1 MKSFNN
7 YSLISSL
14 CSLAVGILL
23 VVMPGV
29 AAVYLVITIGMLFM
43 IPGLVGVATYLMALR
58 RGETSSHSLFPLV
71 AVGSILFGLWLI
83 IMPNFFI
90 EVIMYILGVLLVL
103 AGLNQLAAFV
113 SARTYTTVPLG
124 WYIIPVLVFIAG
136 LVILFNPFDAAEL
149 PFIVLGSAFIV
160 YSLTDLIRLFK
171 YRKRTEDIQ
180 EAEEVKD
187 EKEEKKIE
195 ENKEAK

>member
-23 VVMPGV
+23 VAMPGV

-124 WYIIPVLVFIAG
+124 WYIIPVLV
-136 LVILFNPFDAAEL
+136 
-149 PFIVLGSAFIV
+149 S
-160 YSLTDLIRLFK
+160 
-171 YRKRTEDIQ
+171 
-180 EAEEVKD
+180 
-187 EKEEKKIE
+187 
-195 ENKEAK
+195 

>member
-1 MKSFNN
+1 MKSFSN

-23 VVMPGV
+23 VAMPDV
-29 AAVYLVITIGMLFM
+29 AAAYLVITIGMLFM

-71 AVGSILFGLWLI
+71 AVGSILFGLWLV

-103 AGLNQLAAFV
+103 AGLNQLA
-113 SARTYTTVPLG
+113 
-124 WYIIPVLVFIAG
+124 
-136 LVILFNPFDAAEL
+136 
-149 PFIVLGSAFIV
+149 FIVNV
-160 YSLTDLIRLFK
+160 CNKCT
-171 YRKRTEDIQ
+171 
-180 EAEEVKD
+180 VKH
-187 EKEEKKIE
+187 E
-195 ENKEAK
+195 